1 MRDVHPAR
9 CAAGFLPASCWFLTA
24 IFTAIFTAIQEHEL
38 KTSMS
43 IAVGALAS
51 SLSLGAFAADTYMLD
66 PTHTYP
72 SFEADHFGGLSIWR
86 GKFTKTT
93 GTVTLDRAAKTGT
106 VDVTVDPASVQTGN
120 GKLDEHLKAAEF
132 FDVAQ
137 YPGVTYKGT
146 EIKFDGDKPVEVI
159 GNLTIR
165 GITKP
170 VNLKIDSFK
179 CMPHPVLKRE
189 VCGVEASTEF
199 NRADFGMDFGAK
211 YGFGMETRLHIQSEG
226 IKQQ

>member
-1 MRDVHPAR
+1 M
-9 CAAGFLPASCWFLTA
+9 
-24 IFTAIFTAIQEHEL
+24 
-38 KTSMS
+38 KTSML

-51 SLSLGAFAADTYMLD
+51 SLSLGAFSADTYTLD
-66 PTHTYP
+66 PMHTFP

-106 VDVTVDPASVQTGN
+106 VDVSVDPASVQTGN
-120 GKLDEHLKAAEF
+120 PKLDEHLRAAEF
-132 FDVAQ
+132 FDVEK
-137 YPGVTYKGT
+137 YPSVTYKGT
-146 EIKFDGDKPVEVI
+146 QIRFDGDKPVEVV
-159 GNLTIR
+159 GTLTIR

-179 CMPHPVLKRE
+179 CMQHPVLKRE

-199 NRADFGMDFGAK
+199 NRADYGMDFGAK
-211 YGFGMETRLHIQSEG
+211 YGFSMQTRLHIQSEG
-226 IKQQ
+226 IKQ

>member
-1 MRDVHPAR
+1 M
-9 CAAGFLPASCWFLTA
+9 
-24 IFTAIFTAIQEHEL
+24 
-38 KTSMS
+38 KTSML

-66 PTHTYP
+66 PMHTFP

-93 GTVTLDRAAKTGT
+93 GSVTLDRAARTGT
-106 VDVTVDPASVQTGN
+106 LDVSVDPASVQTGN
-120 GKLDEHLKAAEF
+120 PKLDEHLKSDEF
-132 FDVAQ
+132 FDVAK
-137 YPGVTYKGT
+137 YPTVTYKGT

-170 VNLKIDSFK
+170 VNLKVDSFK
-179 CMPHPVLKRE
+179 CMQHPVLKRE

-199 NRADFGMDFGAK
+199 NRADYGMDFGAK
-211 YGFGMETRLHIQSEG
+211 YGFSMQTRLHIQSEG

>member
-1 MRDVHPAR
+1 M
-9 CAAGFLPASCWFLTA
+9 
-24 IFTAIFTAIQEHEL
+24 
-38 KTSMS
+38 KTSML

-51 SLSLGAFAADTYMLD
+51 SLSLGAFAADTYTLD
-66 PTHTYP
+66 PMHTFP

-106 VDVTVDPASVQTGN
+106 VEVTVDPASVQTGN
-120 GKLDEHLKAAEF
+120 PKLDDHLKAAEF
-132 FDVAQ
+132 FDTDK
-137 YPGVTYKGT
+137 YPAVTYKGT
-146 EIKFDGDKPVEVI
+146 QIRFDGDKPVEVI
-159 GNLTIR
+159 GTLTIR

-179 CMPHPVLKRE
+179 CMQHPVLKRE

-199 NRADFGMDFGAK
+199 NRADYGMDFGAK
-211 YGFGMETRLHIQSEG
+211 YGFSMQTRLHIQSEG

>member
-1 MRDVHPAR
+1 M
-9 CAAGFLPASCWFLTA
+9 
-24 IFTAIFTAIQEHEL
+24 
-38 KTSMS
+38 KTSML

-72 SFEADHFGGLSIWR
+72 SFEADHLGGLSTWR
-86 GKFTKTT
+86 GKFTKSS

-120 GKLDEHLKAAEF
+120 AKLDEHLKTPDF
-132 FDVAQ
+132 FDVEK
-137 YPGVTYKGT
+137 YPTVTYKGT
-146 EIKFDGDKPVEVI
+146 QIKFDGDKPVEVI
-159 GNLTIR
+159 GTLTIR

-170 VNLKIDSFK
+170 VNLTIDSFK
-179 CMPHPVLKRE
+179 CMQHPVLKRE

-199 NRADFGMDFGAK
+199 NRADYGMDFGTK
-211 YGFGMETRLHIQSEG
+211 YGFSMLTRLHIQSEG

>member
-1 MRDVHPAR
+1 M
-9 CAAGFLPASCWFLTA
+9 
-24 IFTAIFTAIQEHEL
+24 
-38 KTSMS
+38 KTSML

-66 PTHTYP
+66 PMHTFP

-106 VDVTVDPASVQTGN
+106 LDVTVDPASVQTGN
-120 GKLDEHLKAAEF
+120 PKLDEHLRSGEF
-132 FDVAQ
+132 FDVEKF
-137 YPGVTYKGT
+137 PSVTYKGT
-146 EIKFDGDKPVEVI
+146 QIKFDGDKPVEVI

-170 VNLKIDSFK
+170 VNLKVDSFK
-179 CMPHPVLKRE
+179 CMQHPVLKRE

-199 NRADFGMDFGAK
+199 NRADYGMEFGAK
-211 YGFGMETRLHIQSEG
+211 YGFSMQTRLHIQSEG
-226 IKQQ
+226 IKQ

>member
-1 MRDVHPAR
+1 M
-9 CAAGFLPASCWFLTA
+9 
-24 IFTAIFTAIQEHEL
+24 
-38 KTSMS
+38 KTSIL

-51 SLSLGAFAADTYMLD
+51 SLSFGAFAADTYLLD
-66 PTHTYP
+66 PMHTFP

-106 VDVTVDPASVQTGN
+106 IDVTVDPASVQTGN
-120 GKLDEHLKAAEF
+120 PKLDDHLRAAEF
-132 FDVAQ
+132 FDVEK
-137 YPGVTYKGT
+137 YPTVTYKGT

-159 GNLTIR
+159 GTLTIR

-179 CMPHPVLKRE
+179 CMQHPVLKRE

-199 NRADFGMDFGAK
+199 NRADYGMEFGAK
-211 YGFGMETRLHIQSEG
+211 YGFSMQTRLHIQSEG